1 MATTSQEDPS
11 DKSTLYNTCKE
22 KVKTF
27 VEEWSNNFKMCYCP
41 CKINKYGMMDSDDTD
56 NETPVPLTRGDDEED
71 THKMEVSKTSYT
83 VTIISYN
90 HCTFTT
96 DIIILSSIQLHKVLS
111 VPYITPSKN
120 TGLYQW
126 GTDKNHL
133 I

>member
-90 HCTFTT
+90 H
-96 DIIILSSIQLHKVLS
+96 LHLQL
-111 VPYITPSKN
+111 T
-120 TGLYQW
+120 
-126 GTDKNHL
+126 
-133 I
+133 